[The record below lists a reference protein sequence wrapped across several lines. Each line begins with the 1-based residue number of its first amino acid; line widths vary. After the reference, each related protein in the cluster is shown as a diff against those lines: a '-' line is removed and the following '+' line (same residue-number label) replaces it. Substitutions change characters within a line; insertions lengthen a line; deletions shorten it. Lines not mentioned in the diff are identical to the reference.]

1 MKINWKNKLSSR
13 KFWAMLAAL
22 VISVMTLF
30 GFGELTSEQVA
41 VVITGIGA
49 LCVYMLSE
57 SSVDKARL
65 SEENTDPDENM
76 NDSDEG
82 DI

>member
-1 MKINWKNKLSSR
+1 MKIDWKNKLSSR

-30 GFGELTSEQVA
+30 GIGELTSEQVA
-41 VVITGIGA
+41 VVISGIGA

-57 SSVDKARL
+57 SAVDKARMGE
-65 SEENTDPDENM
+65 SDENG
-76 NDSDEG
+76 NDTDEG
-82 DI
+82 SI